1 MVVFDATILL
11 PILWPEVPP
20 PIDANTGRPVTQFRD
35 RIDYLVQ
42 TLETNKSKIILP
54 TPALSEILVRA
65 GDASSEYLTKISS
78 ASAFKIVPFDT
89 RAAVEVAVMT
99 RGSLNQ
105 RERLHRP
112 NQTIAKLKYDRQ
124 IVAIAKVEGA
134 SVIYSDDDDIRKI
147 AHAGG
152 ISVVRTS
159 DLPLPPE
166 DPQTSFID
174 ELRGNGEKDDEN
186 EE

>member
-1 MVVFDATILL
+1 METAHT
-11 PILWPEVPP
+11 
-20 PIDANTGRPVTQFRD
+20 AS
-35 RIDYLVQ
+35 VQ
-42 TLETNKSKIILP
+42 GFT
-54 TPALSEILVRA
+54 R
-65 GDASSEYLTKISS
+65 KIS
-78 ASAFKIVPFDT
+78 AGKKAKKEKTKAPAVPCDSCQDG
-89 RAAVEVAVMT
+89 V
-99 RGSLNQ
+99 G
-105 RERLHRP
+105 
-112 NQTIAKLKYDRQ
+112 QTD
-124 IVAIAKVEGA
+124 
-134 SVIYSDDDDIRKI
+134 SDDDDIRKI